1 MDNFACS
8 PVAGKFYKDL
18 GENQICT
25 KFTGR
30 NLTAIGFHL
39 ADDYKKAGEPK
50 IMNIIGTL
58 SKKKFQYATT
68 IQMEILD
75 FENAEDHSK
84 SEFYMD
90 LEKTLSF
97 I

>member
-1 MDNFACS
+1 M
-8 PVAGKFYKDL
+8 
-18 GENQICT
+18 
-25 KFTGR
+25 
-30 NLTAIGFHL
+30 LTIIKSRRAKNYEHHWHTF
-39 ADDYKKAGEPK
+39 KEK
-50 IMNIIGTL
+50 ISVCNNN
-58 SKKKFQYATT
+58 
-68 IQMEILD
+68 QMEILD

>member
-1 MDNFACS
+1 
-8 PVAGKFYKDL
+8 
-18 GENQICT
+18 
-25 KFTGR
+25 
-30 NLTAIGFHL
+30 
-39 ADDYKKAGEPK
+39 
-50 IMNIIGTL
+50 MNIIGTL